1 MSTIQRI
8 GNLLRVGFGSAGA
21 EIIRDNLERCGKEDV
36 LFLNKKGGTV
46 SCIFLFCDIRQ
57 FTDATESLQEEVFV
71 FTNRIANVVHSICN
85 SYGGAA
91 NKNIG
96 DAFLVSWRLDEA
108 PLEEEGHAD
117 PFRNHADYQS
127 SSNQAD
133 KALLSVVKI
142 SMALHYDH
150 YFTDGMSEA
159 AKKRLVTKLSNR
171 KGPLVQ
177 MGFGLHAGTAV
188 QGAIGSQRKLDATYI
203 SESVERAE
211 FLESSTKTYG
221 LPILMSD
228 SFYNLLS
235 PANRRRCR
243 KVDQLLLLNEGDR
256 NLSDPHDIL
265 DNGERMN
272 IVSECTHFTLRS
284 QNHAKFSS
292 FFSMFRSTHLIWIS
306 MLFGDRRSTMIITS
320 THPTSVMPVLSV
332 RLYDVNPL
340 I

>member
-1 MSTIQRI
+1 METHFLMSTIQRI
-8 GNLLRVGFGSAGA
+8 GKLLRVGFGSAGA
-21 EIIRDNLERCGKEDV
+21 EIIRDNLERVRGRNEDV
-36 LFLNKKGGTV
+36 LFLNKQGGTV

-85 SYGGAA
+85 SYGGSA

-108 PLEEEGHAD
+108 PIKEDVDDD
-117 PFRNHADYQS
+117 PFREHSNYKSNGNH
-127 SSNQAD
+127 AD

-142 SMALHYDH
+142 CMALQYDQ

-159 AKKRLVTKLSNR
+159 AKNRLMTKLSNR
-171 KGPLVQ
+171 NGPLVQ

-203 SESVERAE
+203 GESVERSE

-221 LPILMSD
+221 VPILMSD
-228 SFYNLLS
+228 SFYNLLE

-243 KVDQLLLLNEGDR
+243 KVDQLLILSEEFG
-256 NLSDPHDIL
+256 NLSDPYEIL
-265 DNGERMN
+265 DSGERMSV
-272 IVSECTHFTLRS
+272 VSSCSH
-284 QNHAKFSS
+284 
-292 FFSMFRSTHLIWIS
+292 
-306 MLFGDRRSTMIITS
+306 
-320 THPTSVMPVLSV
+320 
-332 RLYDVNPL
+332 
-340 I
+340 

>member
-21 EIIRDNLERCGKEDV
+21 EIIRDNLERGRNEDV

-71 FTNRIANVVHSICN
+71 FTNKIASVVHSICN
-85 SYGGAA
+85 SYGGSA

-108 PLEEEGHAD
+108 SIKEEVDED
-117 PFRNHADYQS
+117 PFQNHTNFKS
-127 SSNQAD
+127 NNNQAD

-142 SMALHYDH
+142 SIALHYDEH
-150 YFTDGMSEA
+150 FTDGMSEA
-159 AKKRLVTKLSNR
+159 AKKRLIAKLSNR

-203 SESVERAE
+203 SESVELAE
-211 FLESSTKTYG
+211 FLESSTKRYG
-221 LPILMSD
+221 VPILMSD
-228 SFYNLLS
+228 SFYNLLD

-243 KVDQLLLLNEGDR
+243 KVDQLLILKEECGQ
-256 NLSDPHDIL
+256 LSDPHEIL

-272 IVSECTHFTLRS
+272 IVSPCSHRCALTTAPFEL
-284 QNHAKFSS
+284 
-292 FFSMFRSTHLIWIS
+292 
-306 MLFGDRRSTMIITS
+306 G
-320 THPTSVMPVLSV
+320 
-332 RLYDVNPL
+332 
-340 I
+340 

>member
-1 MSTIQRI
+1 MFARHNRGSGMETHFLMSTIQRI

-21 EIIRDNLERCGKEDV
+21 EIIRDNLERGRNEDV

-71 FTNRIANVVHSICN
+71 FTNRIASVVHSICH
-85 SYGGAA
+85 SYEGSA

-108 PLEEEGHAD
+108 PIKEEADED
-117 PFRNHADYQS
+117 PFQNHS
-127 SSNQAD
+127 NFRSNSNQAD

-142 SMALHYDH
+142 SIALHYDQ

-159 AKKRLVTKLSNR
+159 AKKRLIAKLSNR

-221 LPILMSD
+221 VPILMSD
-228 SFYNLLS
+228 SFYNLLD

-243 KVDQLLLLNEGDR
+243 KVDQLLILNEECGHM
-256 NLSDPHDIL
+256 SDPHEIL

-272 IVSECTHFTLRS
+272 IVSSCSHRYALTTTPFKL
-284 QNHAKFSS
+284 
-292 FFSMFRSTHLIWIS
+292 
-306 MLFGDRRSTMIITS
+306 G
-320 THPTSVMPVLSV
+320 
-332 RLYDVNPL
+332 
-340 I
+340 